1 MAGTALLLGKPV
13 SVETLPARDS
23 DSLVA
28 WFNLYMG
35 LEAGANADNTIAAK
49 TRDLEAFLGF
59 FSRAIGSDQADLW
72 TRSIT
77 ADFVKALQK
86 DKRSPTSI
94 NRMLATLRHC
104 ASWVHRKRPFL
115 AGNPTERIADVAVD
129 DPEWK
134 GLADIEIT
142 RLKAAAEQLIHVKRR
157 RNQHPIRDFTIF
169 HVLLRTGLRISELL
183 RLDLDQYQGKHFV
196 NVKRKGRKVTREIFL
211 AAEARETLDRYIEDV
226 RGREPGPLLVSRSG
240 KRLARQSADSALKA
254 IANQAN
260 ARFPDDQKIKLHA
273 HVLRHTCLRRAAEK
287 HGVQYAME
295 LSGQSSE
302 RYIWRYVQP
311 SQAQKEAAMED
322 LF

>member
-1 MAGTALLLGKPV
+1 MATTALLPARPA
-13 SVETLPARDS
+13 SVDTLPAREGDN
-23 DSLVA
+23 LVA

-59 FSRAIGSDQADLW
+59 FSRAIGSDQVDLW

-86 DKRSPTSI
+86 EKRSPTTV

-157 RNQHPIRDFTIF
+157 RNQHPVRDFAIF

-211 AAEARETLDRYIEDV
+211 AAEAREALDRYIDEV
-226 RGREPGPLLVSRSG
+226 RGREPGPLLLSRSG
-240 KRLARQSADSALKA
+240 NRLARQNADSALKA

-311 SQAQKEAAMED
+311 SSAEKETALEE